1 MPVSQVA
8 PPETAA
14 PVLAENPR
22 GPGRLREAAGSVL
35 LLAAVVGALAAG
47 GWGLLSHAGVQE
59 AAPAAM
65 GEAVSAGDGQ
75 LVVDRFAPEH
85 MAPMKMGG
93 FAKHGM
99 NMAMPQNMDM
109 APEGMERYTVD
120 VTLAAGEGG
129 DLKFSEKDF
138 RFGGEGMAEVGPHR
152 STLGSGSVPAGG
164 VVSGTINVQVP
175 EEAENL
181 TLSFDGG
188 QPVALD
194 AGGGDAEGEAGREDG
209 GSHGH

>member
-1 MPVSQVA
+1 MAQRN
-8 PPETAA
+8 PPWSRDEL
-14 PVLAENPR
+14 VLALDLYKRRYRDGIVRDDPEITDLSEILNALTIHAERPDAARFRNPN
-22 GPGRLREAAGSVL
+22 GIY
-35 LLAAVVGALAAG
+35 
-47 GWGLLSHAGVQE
+47 
-59 AAPAAM
+59 
-65 GEAVSAGDGQ
+65 
-75 LVVDRFAPEH
+75 
-85 MAPMKMGG
+85 MKMGN
-93 FAKHGM
+93 FAKQGM

-109 APEGMERYTVD
+109 PPEGMERFTVD

-129 DLKFSEKDF
+129 NLAYSEKDF

-175 EEAENL
+175 EDAENL

-194 AGGGDAEGEAGREDG
+194 AGGGDAEGEAG

>member
-1 MPVSQVA
+1 MPVSQFV
-8 PPETAA
+8 PPKTAA
-14 PVLAENPR
+14 PVAPAEESS
-22 GPGRLREAAGSVL
+22 GPGKLRRAVGSVV
-35 LLAAVVGALAAG
+35 LLAAVVGALASG
-47 GWGLLSHAGVQE
+47 GWGLLSHAGLQE
-59 AAPAAM
+59 AAPAAI
-65 GEAVSAGDGQ
+65 GEALAARDGQ

-85 MAPMKMGG
+85 MAPMKMGN
-93 FAKHGM
+93 FAKQGM

-109 APEGMERYTVD
+109 PPEGMERFTVD

-175 EEAENL
+175 EDAENL

-194 AGGGDAEGEAGREDG
+194 AGGGDAEGEAG